1 MASKWWLLVVGV
13 LMGTA
18 QAESLLLQGTIGR
31 AAVVLEL
38 DIGAD
43 GLVDGRY
50 FYRKYQQDI
59 EISGQRQ
66 ADGSLLLEE
75 NSGDAGQRSELTLR
89 PQGPGWQ
96 GKWQRVKARTA
107 LPIALSPLAAAKLA
121 PSHDP
126 ALQPFRQSSPY
137 DYERMAAMKLQPG
150 KYERFQGYT
159 LQWWLEPESQV
170 RFFRLK
176 DGFDAATLQRLNQR
190 LAQRQWQE
198 VADYFN
204 CQLVGNRLSAGA
216 YFEHAVTPKLINRRL
231 LSVSVL
237 TGYYCGGLHPDDV
250 EAPLNLDVETGRE
263 LQLEDLLWL
272 GKGKPQLPRQADGER
287 EDYQYEHKLL
297 APWLQR
303 QFARLYPGEFAAAG
317 EGECDYRSPEVWQF
331 VSWYAEPKGLYIGP
345 SFPRVERGCE
355 DPEWSV
361 LPWSLVRQH
370 PGAAAHLLP

>member
-1 MASKWWLLVVGV
+1 MASKWWLLVVGL

-43 GLVDGRY
+43 GRVDGRY

-59 EISGQRQ
+59 ALSGQRQ
-66 ADGSLLLEE
+66 ADGSLLLDE
-75 NSGDAGQRSELTLR
+75 NPGDAGQRSELTLR

-107 LPIALSPLAAAKLA
+107 LPIALSPLAAAQLA

-150 KYERFQGYT
+150 KHERFQGYT
-159 LQWWLEPESQV
+159 LQWWLEPESGI
-170 RFFRLK
+170 RFFRLL
-176 DGFDAATLQRLNQR
+176 DGFNPEVMKRLNLR
-190 LAQRQWQE
+190 LAERQWQE
-198 VADYFN
+198 VTDYFN
-204 CQLVGNRLSAGA
+204 CQLAGNQREIGA
-216 YFEHAVTPKLINRRL
+216 EYEQTVTPRLINRHL

-237 TGYYCGGLHPDDV
+237 TSYYCGGLHPDEVD
-250 EAPLNLDVETGRE
+250 APLNLDVETGRE

-272 GKGKPQLPRQADGER
+272 GKGKPQLPRKANGDR
-287 EDYQYEHKLL
+287 VDYQYEEKML
-297 APWLQR
+297 APWLLR
-303 QFARLYPGEFAAAG
+303 QLVRLHPDEFKPDDFS
-317 EGECDYRSPEVWQF
+317 CDYRNPEMWQL
-331 VSWYAEPKGLYIGP
+331 VHWYASPQGLYVGP
-345 SFPRVERGCE
+345 SFPVERGCE
-355 DPEWSV
+355 EPEWSV

-370 PGAAAHLLP
+370 PGAANYRLP